1 MKKLKFSKSLV
12 NVTKISGG
20 TAVGQ
25 IISIVTLPFITR
37 IYGAEVL
44 GIWATISALSSIV
57 NNVCD
62 LGLVNTLMVC
72 PQERISWIYGL
83 IVKIALLISCFSGT
97 IVFAY
102 EKLLG
107 LTSIEA
113 LQISILVFVYS
124 ITLCLINICSVL
136 LNRGKQYNILM
147 SNSILRFSCVA
158 FIAIPLGLIGWK
170 KYGYFVANILG
181 QIITI
186 LHMMKVMPRMQ
197 CSHRISDVKLFI
209 KENKNF
215 VRYQMPAAVTVTL
228 RTELPNLL
236 IGSLF
241 GNTMLGYYSISQKL
255 LTIPVTFLGQSLGKV
270 FFQKIAE
277 MKRAGMAI
285 SAFVE
290 KNINRAMLI
299 TLIPMAILAAVGDV
313 AVVLYFGSE
322 YYIGGVIC
330 RIMVV
335 RSVFNF
341 ISTSTQ
347 GIDIVLDKQQ
357 YVLYTCML
365 QTVFSCI
372 SILVG
377 YYMFNNIYCAVLL
390 MVVSFAVIQ
399 VGYFFRLYRV
409 MKLNVLKYLKNIA
422 LLMIAI
428 LGGSIII
435 RMIFFY
441 VSGYTF

>member
-20 TAVGQ
+20 TVVGQ
-25 IISIVTLPFITR
+25 VISIVTLPFITR
-37 IYGAEVL
+37 LYGAEVL

-62 LGLVNTLMVC
+62 LGLANTLMLC
-72 PQERISWIYGL
+72 PKERIPWIYGL
-83 IVKIALLISCFSGT
+83 IVKIALLISCISGI

-107 LTSIEA
+107 LPSLEA
-113 LQISILVFVYS
+113 LQMSILMIVYS
-124 ITLCLINICSVL
+124 ITLCLINICSVV
-136 LNRGKQYNILM
+136 LNRTQQYNILM

-170 KYGYFVANILG
+170 KYGYVIANIFG

-197 CSHRISDVKLFI
+197 YSHRISDVKSFI

-255 LTIPVTFLGQSLGKV
+255 LTIPITFLGQSLGKV

-299 TLIPMAILAAVGDV
+299 TLIPMAMLAAVGDV
-313 AVVLYFGSE
+313 AVVWYFGSE
-322 YYIGGVIC
+322 YYIGGIIC
-330 RIMVV
+330 RIMVI

-357 YVLYTCML
+357 YVLYTCLL
-365 QTVFSCI
+365 QTVFSGI
-372 SILVG
+372 TILVG
-377 YYMFNNIYCAVLL
+377 YYAFDNIYVAVLL
-390 MVVSFAVIQ
+390 MVFSFAAIQ
-399 VGYFFRLYRV
+399 VGYFVQLYKV
-409 MKLNVLKYLKNIA
+409 MQLNVQKYIRNIVF
-422 LLMIAI
+422 LLIAV
-428 LGGSIII
+428 LGSSAVI

-441 VSGYTF
+441 ISGYTF